1 MAKEAERNRQEE
13 EVQEE
18 TKEKK
23 TANKPWIKWVIIGVV
38 AVAVLGGGIYGGVLY
53 FSKLSVAKEA
63 AEQPPKPVIGVLWPM
78 DTFIVNLADNDGER
92 YLKLILQ
99 LELSDANC
107 ASELDQLKPKLRDNV
122 LGLLTTKQFKDVS
135 TYEGKQRLKEEIA
148 MRLNNL
154 LTRGRIVQ
162 VYFTDFVVQ

>member
-1 MAKEAERNRQEE
+1 MAKEVEKNRQEE
-13 EVQEE
+13 EGQEE
-18 TKEKK
+18 IKEKK
-23 TANKPWIKWVIIGVV
+23 TGNKAWIKWAIIGVV
-38 AVAVLGGGIYGGVLY
+38 AVAVVGGGVYGGMLY
-53 FSKLSVAKEA
+53 FNKSSAAKEA
-63 AEQPPKPVIGVLWPM
+63 AEPPKPVIGVLWPM

-107 ASELDQLKPKLRDNV
+107 APELDQLKPKLRDNV